1 MTKKQ
6 KREIVKANLQKY
18 CGAWWHG
25 EYEFFNK
32 MLEYITI
39 FKEVNAKI
47 IIDSEYIEFQYVN
60 GRGKMQIDDTI
71 ANELRF
77 YLGL

>member
-1 MTKKQ
+1 MTKRQ

-47 IIDSEYIEFQYVN
+47 TINSQYIDIQYTN
-60 GRGKMQIDDTI
+60 GHGRLKIDDTI
-71 ANELRF
+71 ASELRF